1 MPDIVLRLRIDD
13 KEYDAKI
20 IEADQQL
27 KKLYGST
34 DKVAKS
40 TALIGQASK
49 RDFGMLATQ
58 VLYTSDI
65 TGKYSTI
72 LSNLATGLLTGGY
85 IGAAF
90 AGFAAL
96 INSISEESKQAA
108 EEVKKFQ
115 GAVEQLINVQTIKG
129 SFNILAEDIPE
140 AIETLT
146 ANIKPMMELSQSMTV
161 EEINNRNELN
171 AEIMNTNFSM
181 HQAIAVL
188 EEMKKKYEEL
198 DRAKNVLT
206 KAGLIYTLDETK
218 KTNDE
223 IIKDNKRVTEK
234 YAEEIKTRVI
244 QFQTADELFN
254 YLTNK
259 TNQSLR
265 DKYFERRKMED
276 DLAEAKQ
283 NIYNLNSEAEMQ
295 AADQTFGYLAG
306 AYQQH
311 TAVFKAASAAQALI
325 NTYAAAQAALAPPP
339 LGLGPILGP
348 ALAALVVAGGLARVA
363 SILSTE
369 VPGYAEGGIV
379 VGEKGPEVIAPM
391 DSYAEGQSLLVA
403 KTIAAVQNRL
413 GGEGGNIERKLDQ
426 VILAFNRK
434 QFRIKYDDLYTANDK
449 SVNIINELEF

>member
-13 KEYDAKI
+13 KDYDAKI
-20 IEADQQL
+20 LEADQQL
-27 KKLYGST
+27 KKLKTDAESVSNSF
-34 DKVAKS
+34 DKVGVSGNKNLELIKS
-40 TALIGQASK
+40 KMNVGQEVTKKFA
-49 RDFGMLATQ
+49 RE
-58 VLYTSDI
+58 
-65 TGKYSTI
+65 
-72 LSNLATGLLTGGY
+72 LSSLATGLLWGGF

-90 AGFAAL
+90 TGFAEL
-96 INSISEESKQAA
+96 IQGISSDTEKATAQ
-108 EEVKKFQ
+108 VKKFQ
-115 GAVEQLINVQTIKG
+115 GAVEQLINIQTSKG

-140 AIETLT
+140 AIETLK
-146 ANIKPMMELSQSMTV
+146 ANIKPLMELSQNMTI
-161 EEINNRNELN
+161 EEINNRSALN
-171 AEIMNTNFSM
+171 AEIIETNLSM

-206 KAGLIYTLDETK
+206 KAGLIYTLEKTK
-218 KTNDE
+218 ETNDE

-234 YAEEIKTRVI
+234 YAEELKTRVI

-265 DKYFERRKMED
+265 DKYFERRRMED

-283 NIYNLNSEAEMQ
+283 RIFNENAEAEMQ
-295 AADQTFGYLAG
+295 SADQTFGYLSG

-369 VPGYAEGGIV
+369 IPGYAQGGIV

-403 KTIAAVQNRL
+403 KTIAAVN
-413 GGEGGNIERKLDQ
+413 GKIGTGYNMENKM
-426 VILAFNRK
+426 
-434 QFRIKYDDLYTANDK
+434 
-449 SVNIINELEF
+449 NELISVFRKKNFVIKRGDLVTSIDAYRNTNLDLER